1 MFAYDPRVTQPR
13 VPGARLSSS
22 YQEAVLWQAQATPPT
37 IEAHRLPAEAEV
49 VIIGAGYCGLSAG
62 RVLGKAGQSVVVVER
77 DPLGF
82 GASTRNGGMVLP
94 ELKAGPSTL
103 EAKYGSIG
111 RQVYREVNDAF
122 DHTESLIANEQIDCD
137 YRRDGQLYLAHNHT
151 HVAPLQAMA
160 AEHGS
165 ELGEPVF
172 WVPRDELAAE
182 IGSTE
187 FFGGVVLERSGGLHP
202 AKYHTGLAR
211 LALESGVE
219 IHDRTTAISIERVR
233 GTTPRYRVTTSRGTI
248 ATKQVIV
255 ATNAYADGL
264 VPWLRRRVLPVAS
277 SIIATNILEP
287 DLASQISP
295 RGRMFVDTKNFLF
308 YWRLT
313 PDGRMVFGGR
323 RSLAPASIS
332 EVRDFLYASMIAIH
346 PQLAES
352 SVDYAWTGHVAITF
366 DRMPHFGRVPHGL
379 AEGALYAT
387 GCNGSGVALN
397 SWLGVRAAEVIGGQ
411 APPAFAELPFTA
423 VPVHGARK
431 AYLPIVSK
439 WFAHQDAKR

>member
-1 MFAYDPRVTQPR
+1 MWCCILSLIAPSPHCEPNLFAYDPRVTQPR

-172 WVPRDELAAE
+172 WVCLLYTSPSPRD
-182 IGSTE
+182 S
-187 FFGGVVLERSGGLHP
+187 
-202 AKYHTGLAR
+202 
-211 LALESGVE
+211 
-219 IHDRTTAISIERVR
+219 
-233 GTTPRYRVTTSRGTI
+233 
-248 ATKQVIV
+248 
-255 ATNAYADGL
+255 
-264 VPWLRRRVLPVAS
+264 
-277 SIIATNILEP
+277 
-287 DLASQISP
+287 
-295 RGRMFVDTKNFLF
+295 
-308 YWRLT
+308 
-313 PDGRMVFGGR
+313 
-323 RSLAPASIS
+323 
-332 EVRDFLYASMIAIH
+332 
-346 PQLAES
+346 
-352 SVDYAWTGHVAITF
+352 
-366 DRMPHFGRVPHGL
+366 
-379 AEGALYAT
+379 
-387 GCNGSGVALN
+387 
-397 SWLGVRAAEVIGGQ
+397 
-411 APPAFAELPFTA
+411 
-423 VPVHGARK
+423 
-431 AYLPIVSK
+431 
-439 WFAHQDAKR
+439 